1 MYIRLASY
9 ALQEKSINENSNAN
23 LGAWC
28 ITFPEGDLT
37 KVQNMLD
44 SKTVINFITS
54 AYVVG
59 FL

>member
-1 MYIRLASY
+1 MRIPMQTLVPDVF
-9 ALQEKSINENSNAN
+9 
-23 LGAWC
+23 
-28 ITFPEGDLT
+28 FPEGDLT

-44 SKTVINFITS
+44 SKTVINFVTS